1 MEFDTTKYQQA
12 TLARDKH
19 SARLEKEWVEDMNRD
34 VFKDLGQFYTCVPG
48 PPGPGG
54 PPLQRPW
61 RRPVGADLAYWIG
74 PSGDLIGGIKNG
86 DASYEDYIHD
96 DYLEENDLSYE
107 EVFNLGYIRL
117 SICVTP
123 AAPSHLYKVPSAQW
137 TSEVSARA
145 KKTLGGFV
153 KEANRI
159 FYDVVI
165 KSAGDNV
172 RGVQK
177 SYGMP
182 VGGQHGFISVKSGET
197 DYMGYWKV

>member
-1 MEFDTTKYQQA
+1 MMEFDTTKYQQA

-19 SARLEKEWVEDMNRD
+19 SARLEKEWVEDMDRD
-34 VFKDLGQFYTCVPG
+34 ESWAQSPLHDMHTET
-48 PPGPGG
+48 PPM
-54 PPLQRPW
+54 QRPW
-61 RRPVGADLAYWIG
+61 RRSVDTLQYWIG

-123 AAPSHLYKVPSAQW
+123 LAPDHLYKVPSAQW

-153 KEANRI
+153 KETNRI

-197 DYMGYWKV
+197 DYMGFWKV